1 VALLTGQQQNSSASD
16 FTVAAMSMP
25 FPPWR
30 SALSS
35 AIVAAFHPITEAG
48 TAMSIDFACPGC
60 HHPLRSDDQHA
71 GLATRCPSCGTT
83 STIPVL
89 AEMIDEGIQ
98 TSAAS
103 ASETRVAVEPF
114 RRSGHCPGCGKPLSE
129 DAVLCVECGYDRRL
143 GRRHGTRVKRLHE
156 SWRTGMP
163 LIARITAA
171 VFSVPLMMLIA
182 YLVVEGLDLP
192 RPLMLVGL
200 VPGVLLAILCAGSFS
215 TLRVSRSKKGRI
227 ELLRRSYL
235 GFMPLSEVAV
245 NPKRCEAIVIDTSP
259 SLRTFLGMAEWD
271 VWVILFNFGVVGLM
285 LWTANTEGNR
295 RFTLRLE
302 GKRRRDTLLLYCGT
316 DDELMGEIVSVLQ
329 ETTGL
334 PLKREGL

>member
-1 VALLTGQQQNSSASD
+1 
-16 FTVAAMSMP
+16 
-25 FPPWR
+25 
-30 SALSS
+30 
-35 AIVAAFHPITEAG
+35 
-48 TAMSIDFACPGC
+48 MSIDFACPGC
-60 HHPLRSDDQHA
+60 RHPLRSDDRHA
-71 GLATRCPSCGTT
+71 GLATRCPSCGAV

-89 AEMIDEGIQ
+89 AEPIEEGIQ

-103 ASETRVAVEPF
+103 PQEMRVAVEPF
-114 RRSGHCPGCGKPLSE
+114 RRTGHCPGCGKPLSE
-129 DAVLCVECGYDRRL
+129 DAVLCVECGYDRRI
-143 GRRHGTRVKRLHE
+143 GRRHGTRVKRLQE

-163 LIARITAA
+163 LIARVTAA
-171 VFSVPLMMLIA
+171 IFSVPLMVLIA

-192 RPLMLVGL
+192 RPLTLVGL
-200 VPGVLLAILCAGSFS
+200 VPGVLLAILSAGSFS

-235 GFMPLSEVAV
+235 GFMPLSETAV

-259 SLRTFLGMAEWD
+259 SLRTFLGLGEWD
-271 VWVILFNFGVVGLM
+271 SWLILINFGLLGLM
-285 LWTANTEGNR
+285 VWSANTEGTR

-316 DDELMGEIVSVLQ
+316 DDQLMGEIVSVLQ

-334 PLKREGL
+334 PVKREGV